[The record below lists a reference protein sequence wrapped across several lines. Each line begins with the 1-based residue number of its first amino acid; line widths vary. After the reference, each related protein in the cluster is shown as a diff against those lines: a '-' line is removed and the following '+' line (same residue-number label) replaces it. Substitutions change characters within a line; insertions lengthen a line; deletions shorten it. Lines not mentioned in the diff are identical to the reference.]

1 MPLRILNQ
9 RSMLIR
15 AVNLI
20 RANGFASRGISCDH
34 GTSKHNCA
42 NNGGPQMWEGARER
56 KSSRVE
62 ALYIKYLAQIE
73 PGLSEPGVS
82 LAASMAVPIA
92 NG

>member
-1 MPLRILNQ
+1 
-9 RSMLIR
+9 
-15 AVNLI
+15 
-20 RANGFASRGISCDH
+20 
-34 GTSKHNCA
+34 
-42 NNGGPQMWEGARER
+42 MWEGARER

-82 LAASMAVPIA
+82 LAASTAVPIA